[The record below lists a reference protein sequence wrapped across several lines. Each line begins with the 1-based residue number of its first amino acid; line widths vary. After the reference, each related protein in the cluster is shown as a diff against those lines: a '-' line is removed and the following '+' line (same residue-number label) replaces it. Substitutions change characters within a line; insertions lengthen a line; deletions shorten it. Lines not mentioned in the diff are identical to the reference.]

1 VALNAGILTKPES
14 AAERS
19 PAGRGTDGPL
29 GHRVDKHLRDQGFGS
44 VTTYL
49 PDPVKGMLHSHPSPL
64 SPRFHGPLYE
74 RCAERSQVEDSA
86 GHLLVRLPKLLFPLF
101 DGRHPRLWINHCE
114 VYFEMYQVDTT
125 SWVKIASMHMAP
137 AIACWFQAVLLRHP
151 KLSWPLFCQLLHEHY
166 GKDQYQLLLRQLFRI
181 QQLGNVSEYIEQ
193 FSSLVDQLSVY
204 QSAGD
209 PLYFVTRFVEGLRPD
224 IRAVVLLQRPVEL
237 DTACSLALLQ
247 EEVSTSTGRGEMRR
261 SDCAVW
267 SKPPP

>member
-1 VALNAGILTKPES
+1 
-14 AAERS
+14 
-19 PAGRGTDGPL
+19 
-29 GHRVDKHLRDQGFGS
+29 
-44 VTTYL
+44 
-49 PDPVKGMLHSHPSPL
+49 
-64 SPRFHGPLYE
+64 
-74 RCAERSQVEDSA
+74 
-86 GHLLVRLPKLLFPLF
+86 
-101 DGRHPRLWINHCE
+101 
-114 VYFEMYQVDTT
+114 
-125 SWVKIASMHMAP
+125 MHMAP

-193 FSSLVDQLSVY
+193 FSSLVDQLSIY